1 MSSTPRRPA
10 RAEVVGSLLR
20 PPKLRAAVEAFYEP
34 GHSAVLA
41 DERAKDRSELEHLE
55 DDAIDE
61 AVRRQIDLGLD
72 VVTDGEFR
80 RWMFLNSFYDA
91 VEGIRT
97 DNVVSF
103 HNARGEDVPLSVH
116 EVVDRLRPIDSPA
129 AREAA
134 YLAGETDGYPFKV
147 TFPAA
152 SIFGHPSR
160 GSSGSPTSRTGAC
173 RSSSITRSRS
183 SVGWSRLPSPPA
195 RRTSS
200 STSPCI
206 RTWSI
211 RPGPSD
217 SCRRAAISER

>member
-1 MSSTPRRPA
+1 MSARLPA

-55 DDAIDE
+55 NDAIDE
-61 AVRRQIDLGLD
+61 AVRRQVDLGLD

-91 VEGIRT
+91 VEGIQT

-103 HNARGEDVPLSVH
+103 HNARGEEVPLSVH

-129 AREAA
+129 AREAG
-134 YLAGETDGYPFKV
+134 YLAGATDGYP
-147 TFPAA
+147 
-152 SIFGHPSR
+152 
-160 GSSGSPTSRTGAC
+160 
-173 RSSSITRSRS
+173 
-183 SVGWSRLPSPPA
+183 
-195 RRTSS
+195 
-200 STSPCI
+200 
-206 RTWSI
+206 
-211 RPGPSD
+211 
-217 SCRRAAISER
+217 